1 MLLINSSFYH
11 FITYFRAKLSY
22 AFDNQLKDITLRK
35 IDSIF
40 KTMKERDSRLDG
52 LKEIATIYDSIS
64 DFVKRN
70 LD

>member
-1 MLLINSSFYH
+1 
-11 FITYFRAKLSY
+11 
-22 AFDNQLKDITLRK
+22 
-35 IDSIF
+35 
-40 KTMKERDSRLDG
+40 MKERDSRLDG